1 MDYLPKTQQFQLPE
15 KAPGMSESGFFLAI
29 PAELMSEST
38 CVGDVNHSLAAL
50 TLYTELDTLNAVK
63 IALDLPTG
71 CLACLKRLRS
81 SARVA
86 CVDLME
92 RSNAVHRLSA
102 HTGRCFFE
110 SHH

>member
-15 KAPGMSESGFFLAI
+15 KAPGISESGFFLAI

-50 TLYTELDTLNAVK
+50 TLYTELDTSNAVK

-71 CLACLKRLRS
+71 CLLEEIEELC
-81 SARVA
+81 ARGV
-86 CVDLME
+86 L
-92 RSNAVHRLSA
+92 NAVHRLSA

-110 SHH
+110 SHKLGLVR

>member
-50 TLYTELDTLNAVK
+50 TLYTELDTSNAVK

-71 CLACLKRLRS
+71 CLLEEIEELC
-81 SARVA
+81 ARGVCGLDGA
-86 CVDLME
+86 L
-92 RSNAVHRLSA
+92 NA
-102 HTGRCFFE
+102 RCFFE